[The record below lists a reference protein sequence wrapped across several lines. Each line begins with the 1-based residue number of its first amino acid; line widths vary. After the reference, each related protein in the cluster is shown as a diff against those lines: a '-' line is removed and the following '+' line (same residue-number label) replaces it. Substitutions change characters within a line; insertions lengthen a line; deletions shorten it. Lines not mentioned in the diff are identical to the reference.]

1 VNELEELSERTL
13 NDQVVLYSLG
23 LNSSVI
29 REAYIGIPDTIARL
43 ETQRLSAVNSNF
55 HD

>member
-1 VNELEELSERTL
+1 MSELEELSERTL
-13 NDQVVLYSLG
+13 NDQIVLYSLG
-23 LNSSVI
+23 LSSPAI

-43 ETQRLSAVNSNF
+43 ETQRLLAVNVNF